1 MRKSMLI
8 PALALVLGAAAAGL
22 RMWQRTAGYDGSGL
36 PVPFALPAVVLTLFL
51 LLCAGALLYLA
62 LRQPKTM
69 EAQSEALPR
78 RVVPAAALALAG
90 ALLLAG
96 GAASLLHFFRDYL
109 AYSQVLYAT
118 QDEQQEA
125 LRGFLSAGLLALVL
139 ALAAV
144 AASAALLL
152 RAKRIKLD
160 EEDPGGI
167 AVSLPPLFCCV
178 WLIEVYRQHTA
189 NPVLWDYVLLL
200 LASVA
205 LLIST
210 YERAGFSLGV
220 GKPRRTVF
228 SSLSALLLTVAA
240 LPDCGGAVN
249 AVILCALGIQSAVET
264 AALLDALAYRPKRLA
279 PEPAQDTTTQE
290 DASHEE

>member
-1 MRKSMLI
+1 MLTT
-8 PALALVLGAAAAGL
+8 ALALLLGAAAAGL
-22 RMWQRTAGYDGSGL
+22 RMWQRTAGYDASGL

-51 LLCAGALLYLA
+51 LLCAGDLFCMAR
-62 LRQPKTM
+62 RQLKTM
-69 EAQSEALPR
+69 EEQSRALPR
-78 RVVPAAALALAG
+78 GPVSAAALALSG

-96 GAASLLHFFRDYL
+96 GAMSLLRFFRDYL

-125 LRGFLSAGLLALVL
+125 LRRFLSSGLLALVL

-144 AASAALLL
+144 AAAAALLL
-152 RAKRIKLD
+152 RAKRIKQGG
-160 EEDPGGI
+160 EMSGGI

-178 WLIEVYRQHTA
+178 WLIEIYRQHTA
-189 NPVLWDYVLLL
+189 NPILWDYVLLL

-210 YERAGFSLGV
+210 YERAGFALGV
-220 GKPRRTVF
+220 GRPRRTVF
-228 SSLSALLLTVAA
+228 TSLAALLLTAAA

-249 AVILCALGIQSAVET
+249 AVILCALGVQTAVET
-264 AALLDALAYRPKRLA
+264 TALLDALAYRPKRLS
-279 PEPAQDTTTQE
+279 PEPSQDTTNQE
-290 DASHEE
+290 DVSHEE